1 MVNMEKMQE
10 LDSHWQ
16 EVIDLAAGYG
26 FTCLEFGGAA
36 ILVTHK
42 AQHKMWGDDKYI
54 EKQRDAHRIDVDE
67 ADP

>member
-1 MVNMEKMQE
+1 M
-10 LDSHWQ
+10 
-16 EVIDLAAGYG
+16 DLAASYG
-26 FTCLEFGGAA
+26 FTCLEFGSAA

-42 AQHKMWGDDKYI
+42 SQHEMYGDDKYI